1 PANIQISIF
10 DNNKVDFNLS
20 YGANIRARGKIEADS
35 AGDYRLHNLGLG
47 FSTALRNKTSPGI
60 RVYGS
65 LRQLSLDEWF
75 DYYHA
80 RIETQGA
87 DAADLLE
94 LMDSVDIE
102 VQSTFLFGNHL
113 TSSYLNMKRKDAGFN
128 AYIESSMLK
137 GRFDIPLQ
145 HSPVE
150 PIVANLEYLRLQSSK
165 SDSESTGL
173 IPQDMFSLRLRSK
186 VLTYDDMVFTD
197 LQLESRLQ
205 DDEFTIDKLAFR
217 NNKVLL
223 SSSATWQ
230 YTVATKQHRSAAN
243 ISITGQE
250 FGQTMTALGLGD
262 AMQNGEISLDGQVRW
277 SGELLNLDWESL
289 VGDGR
294 LEIIDGVLK
303 NVDPGSGRIVGLMS
317 LSALPRRF
325 SLDFKDVL
333 LEGLDFDKIT
343 GSYKIE
349 GENLYTTDT
358 SMQGSSAKIS
368 VTGRTGLLTRDYDQK
383 LIIVPR
389 LRHSLPVVGAIA
401 AGTTVGL
408 GLLLLQNLF
417 KDAIDKSVQVEY
429 LVTGTWENPQLE
441 LVKKVVIE
449 RPKNEK

>member
-1 PANIQISIF
+1 
-10 DNNKVDFNLS
+10 
-20 YGANIRARGKIEADS
+20 
-35 AGDYRLHNLGLG
+35 
-47 FSTALRNKTSPGI
+47 
-60 RVYGS
+60 
-65 LRQLSLDEWF
+65 
-75 DYYHA
+75 
-80 RIETQGA
+80 
-87 DAADLLE
+87 
-94 LMDSVDIE
+94 
-102 VQSTFLFGNHL
+102 
-113 TSSYLNMKRKDAGFN
+113 
-128 AYIESSMLK
+128 
-137 GRFDIPLQ
+137 LQ

-150 PIVANLEYLRLQSSK
+150 PIVVSLDYLRLQSSK
-165 SDSESTGL
+165 SNSESTGL
-173 IPQDMFSLRLRSK
+173 VPQDMFNLRLHSK

-197 LQLESRLQ
+197 LQLVTRLQ
-205 DDEFTIDKLAFR
+205 DDELTIDKLAFR

-223 SSSATWQ
+223 NSSATWQ
-230 YTVATKQHRSAAN
+230 YTPATKQHRSAAN
-243 ISITGQE
+243 ISISGQE

-262 AMQNGEISLDGQVRW
+262 AMQNGEIKLEGQVRW
-277 SGELLNLDWESL
+277 SGELLNLDWDSL

-358 SMQGSSAKIS
+358 LMEGSSAKIS

-383 LIIVPR
+383 LIIIPR
-389 LRHSLPVVGAIA
+389 IRHSLPVVGAIA

-417 KDAIDKSVQVEY
+417 KDAIDKSVQAEY
-429 LVTGTWENPQLE
+429 RVTGSWDNPQLD

-449 RPKNEK
+449 KPEIDK